1 MKIKMKLIVSN
12 LKMYLDG
19 TEIKNYLDQ
28 IKPYENEN
36 IIICPSS
43 IHIPYFLGHKFKVG
57 LQNISSKEQKNQTG
71 EVSALQGKNLGVT
84 YTIVGHHER
93 KKNFK
98 ETNNE
103 INLKIKEAIKNKLKV
118 ILCVGENA
126 EEKRNNLTKDILK
139 KELYECLNDIDEE
152 VIIAYEPIWLVGTN
166 MTSTNE
172 EIEYI
177 TDFIKKECFK
187 ILNKNVKVLY
197 GGNITP
203 ETIKKINQIPNID
216 GYLIGL
222 SSSKINEF
230 IEIIKLI
237 NKM

>member
-1 MKIKMKLIVSN
+1 
-12 LKMYLDG
+12 
-19 TEIKNYLDQ
+19 
-28 IKPYENEN
+28 
-36 IIICPSS
+36 
-43 IHIPYFLGHKFKVG
+43 
-57 LQNISSKEQKNQTG
+57 
-71 EVSALQGKNLGVT
+71 
-84 YTIVGHHER
+84 
-93 KKNFK
+93 
-98 ETNNE
+98 
-103 INLKIKEAIKNKLKV
+103 
-118 ILCVGENA
+118 
-126 EEKRNNLTKDILK
+126 
-139 KELYECLNDIDEE
+139 
-152 VIIAYEPIWLVGTN
+152 

-237 NKM
+237 NKMW